1 MRGIHYLLIAIAIAA
16 AILLGIMAREVRAQS
31 SMCGPYKEF
40 VKAIEGSQYGESS
53 IGKGASGGG
62 QAVVELFV
70 GKETFTVLVTWPE
83 SGRTCII
90 AAGKMWVAAKPTVPG
105 DDL

>member
-1 MRGIHYLLIAIAIAA
+1 MLKNLWGGAA
-16 AILLGIMAREVRAQS
+16 FCAALVMLGASAHSQS

-53 IGKGASGGG
+53 IGKGVTGGG

-90 AAGKMWVAAKPTVPG
+90 AAGRGWAVAKPTLPG

>member
-1 MRGIHYLLIAIAIAA
+1 MTCRKCLITMLGLIGCLLMFNYVVTA
-16 AILLGIMAREVRAQS
+16 RAQS

-53 IGKGASGGG
+53 IGKGISGGG

-70 GKETFTVLVTWPE
+70 GKETFTVLVTWPA

-90 AAGKMWVAAKPTVPG
+90 AAGKMWVAETKTPG
-105 DDL
+105 DPT